1 MKFVLAFL
9 FLQILM
15 SQAMSYGKVFPT
27 RLPTKTSSV
36 TTEHCLVK
44 NVSQLAEF
52 VDLVSDVDDTRRF
65 LELREGIVQAKT
77 KHFTFRCMCGPSY
90 ASVFGC
96 K

>member
-27 RLPTKTSSV
+27 RLPTKSSSV
-36 TTEHCLVK
+36 TGPCVVK

-52 VDLVSDVDDTRRF
+52 ADLVSQVDDTRRF

>member
-1 MKFVLAFL
+1 
-9 FLQILM
+9 M
-15 SQAMSYGKVFPT
+15 SQAMSYGKVIPT

-36 TTEHCLVK
+36 SGHCVVK

-52 VDLVSDVDDTRRF
+52 ADLVSDVDDTRRF
-65 LELREGIVQAKT
+65 LELREGIIQAKT
-77 KHFTFRCMCGPSY
+77 KHFTFRCMCGPTY